1 MKFGVVVFPGSNGDV
16 DCYHMVKHVLGHDVS
31 YVWYQDTDLSGLDCV
46 LLPGG
51 FSYGDYLR
59 AGAIARF
66 SPIMSSVEEFAN
78 AGGLVM
84 GLCNGFQVLTES
96 GLLPGALLRND
107 SLQFRCQWVD
117 VRVED
122 GETKFTNNC
131 RKGQVLH
138 LPIAHGDGNYFAD
151 PETLERLERNGQVL
165 VRYCNPAGETTRE
178 SNPNGSLN
186 NIAGIRNEAGN
197 VFGLMP
203 HPERAGE
210 KLTGGDDGLYI
221 FRSILMSLGV
231 PVA

>member
-16 DCYHMVKHVLGHDVS
+16 DCYHMVKHVLAHDAR

-66 SPIMSSVEEFAN
+66 SPIMSSVEQFAN

-84 GLCNGFQVLTES
+84 GLCNGFQVLTEA

-122 GETKFTNNC
+122 NETKFTNLC

-151 PETLERLERNGQVL
+151 PDTLARLERNGQVL
-165 VRYCNPAGETTRE
+165 LRYCNPAGETTGE
-178 SNPNGSLN
+178 ANPNGSLH

-210 KLTGGDDGLYI
+210 KITGGDDGLYI
-221 FRSILMSLGV
+221 FQSILESRTW
-231 PVA
+231 

>member
-16 DCYHMVKHVLGHDVS
+16 DCYHMVKHVLGHDAR

-66 SPIMSSVEEFAN
+66 SPTMSSVEQFAN

-84 GLCNGFQVLTES
+84 GLCNGFQVLTEA

-122 GETKFTNNC
+122 NETKFTNLC

-151 PETLERLERNGQVL
+151 PDTLARLERNGQVL
-165 VRYCNPAGETTRE
+165 LRYCNPAGETTGE
-178 SNPNGSLN
+178 ANPNGSLH

-210 KLTGGDDGLYI
+210 KITGGDDGLYI
-221 FRSILMSLGV
+221 FQSILESRTW
-231 PVA
+231 